1 MDTSLVG
8 VALVNKETKGK
19 SSKLMRCDI
28 CGKEDVSFLKV
39 NHRLH
44 GNIKICSNCFEKEG
58 LNLLSSRIGGCP
70 CCR

>member
-1 MDTSLVG
+1 MYGYVFGRS
-8 VALVNKETKGK
+8 ALVYKKGK

-44 GNIKICSNCFEKEG
+44 GSIKICSNCFEKER
-58 LNLLSSRIGGCP
+58 LNLHSSRIGGCS